1 MHLTQNGNRVTGT
14 FEYKGGTID
23 GTISGNRLTGRWTQ
37 TNGSGTIDFIMSA
50 DGNSF
55 TGNYDGNKWWNGKR
69 AFTETPNTAVWTGT
83 WNTSWSGG
91 GARMH
96 LTQNGNRVTGTFE
109 YKGGT
114 IDGTISG
121 NRLTGRWTQTNGSGT
136 IDFIMSADGNSFTG
150 NYDGNKWWNGK
161 RLQ

>member
-1 MHLTQNGNRVTGT
+1 MQQHNIGKIFYNRIIL
-14 FEYKGGTID
+14 KGFLALVIPALLL
-23 GTISGNRLTGRWTQ
+23 IVSNCHAQ
-37 TNGSGTIDFIMSA
+37 TT
-50 DGNSF
+50 
-55 TGNYDGNKWWNGKR
+55 
-69 AFTETPNTAVWTGT
+69 WTGT
-83 WNTSWSGG
+83 WDTSWSGG

-136 IDFIMSADGNSFTG
+136 IDFIMSAG
-150 NYDGNKWWNGK
+150 
-161 RLQ
+161 R